1 MQKALEVT
9 FFLINLARRRKAS
22 TLRVGLSSGYKDEV
36 SEEGGGGAVTQ
47 VQEMVQSGRVKSP
60 SKTLLRWPTLMHYER
75 EREKRRRLFT
85 SQLFSVNYLGA
96 REREGGR
103 EGGSDL
109 KYRKL

>member
-22 TLRVGLSSGYKDEV
+22 TLHVGLSSGYKDEV
-36 SEEGGGGAVTQ
+36 SEVEGGGGRGAVTQ

-75 EREKRRRLFT
+75 EREEKKAFHFSAFLSKLF
-85 SQLFSVNYLGA
+85 GC
-96 REREGGR
+96 ERK